1 MFSKKMDL
9 PKNID
14 DSSIITKFTF
24 IPRNFGL
31 FGENHDFLGYFK
43 KIDRIPSAEYNES
56 GFTTVESPDPG
67 FLRNGHNESSHG

>member
-31 FGENHDFLGYFK
+31 FGENHDFLGYLK
-43 KIDRIPSAEYNES
+43 KNR
-56 GFTTVESPDPG
+56 
-67 FLRNGHNESSHG
+67 